1 MVEGGMVL
9 PENTQPISKL
19 IRTVLF
25 LRLST
30 AHQNG
35 SGNIVFWPVSLKSV
49 ILYIIWV
56 MVPLGRLEVFFWFP
70 KNRISIN
77 THLVL

>member
-25 LRLST
+25 LRLTT

-56 MVPLGRLEVFFWFP
+56 MVPLGRLEVFFFGFQ
-70 KNRISIN
+70 KTVFQSRHI
-77 THLVL
+77 